1 MRTDGYT
8 PAIPFAR
15 LVELARKY
23 GPEELREKAA
33 DPDSVLASGKGEI
46 CPCVR
51 GEPCVVAALADEF
64 RRLADSFDR
73 QQAQINPCSPPAR
86 LEQFGV
92 QVGVSV
98 LKAVKLTHA
107 VYLTYILTTVQY
119 THH

>member
-33 DPDSVLASGKGEI
+33 DPDSVLASVKGEI

-64 RRLADSFDR
+64 RRLADSFER
-73 QQAQINPCSPPAR
+73 QQAQINPGSPPAR
-86 LEQFGV
+86 LEQFGGQDRKSTLLNSSHV
-92 QVGVSV
+92 AIS
-98 LKAVKLTHA
+98 
-107 VYLTYILTTVQY
+107 Y
-119 THH
+119 

>member
-33 DPDSVLASGKGEI
+33 DPDSVLASAKGEI

-64 RRLADSFDR
+64 RRRADSVGR
-73 QQAQINPCSPPAR
+73 QQAQSNPGRPPAR
-86 LEQFGV
+86 LEQ
-92 QVGVSV
+92 VGEHGGEAGRREGHRSS
-98 LKAVKLTHA
+98 AG
-107 VYLTYILTTVQY
+107 
-119 THH
+119 